1 MQQEPNSGNAPKGGL
16 VGLIVAHAVCCGGIL
31 LAATGGLAG
40 ASAWFLEGGAVW
52 LALALAA
59 IAAGWLEKIIHL
71 KMVRFCMIVSSLKI
85 TWEMLAQTV
94 SHV

>member
-16 VGLIVAHAVCCGGIL
+16 VGLIVAHTVCCGGIL
-31 LAATGGLAG
+31 LAATGSLAG

-59 IAAGWLEKIIHL
+59 IAVIAAGALYRG
-71 KMVRFCMIVSSLKI
+71 VRRGCPARRSDPQPQNRDARAL
-85 TWEMLAQTV
+85 
-94 SHV
+94 